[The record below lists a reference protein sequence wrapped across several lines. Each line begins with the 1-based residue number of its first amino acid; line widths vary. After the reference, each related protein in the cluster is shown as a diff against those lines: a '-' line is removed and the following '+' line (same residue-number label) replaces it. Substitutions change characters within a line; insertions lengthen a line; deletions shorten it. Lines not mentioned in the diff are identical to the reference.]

1 MDSLYR
7 LWRVVRSRPKA
18 RFALAGLIACSQLSL
33 VAFAGAPPVGT
44 AGVQT
49 QVPDGWFCSISTG
62 LGTSLR
68 DKCKLIPSSAP
79 ADETPQTQLPAG
91 TAQCPNSGPQVTC
104 HVADVPAKLSPGVAS
119 VPAGTARCPIDPAKA
134 GPITPAS
141 CNDTV
146 LPVVELS
153 TTSSRFGTHTL
164 PVAPS
169 VPPSTLSVASAQ
181 PRVELSS
188 SDRSLQP
195 GQSALLTATSVDSVS
210 GTPFAIEIF
219 DQTTGTLIGAC
230 MQSSQCLV
238 AYAAKTG
245 AHTLV
250 AYITQPTAH
259 QPSNAVASSA
269 PVTVSWL
276 GVTLATAS
284 ASVVAPGKPVTLTA
298 TATADFVQAGYVLA
312 LYDQSSGAR
321 LTYCSQGTTC
331 TTTLTRSIAG
341 RRSIVAYLGASS
353 ESLPLPAVQAQSAP
367 ITVTWLGVSLA
378 ANTVYPR
385 GGGAVFMKATAN
397 ADLTNTPWSIGIY
410 DEAGNLVSDAC
421 KTGATCSARVQ
432 IPAGKLPWFTAVIGS
447 TQPVGE
453 DGSTALTQLVK
464 VAQAH
469 APLTSIQ
476 ARSAAVQPT
485 KLLWGVDSCRSMTSA
500 STPGGTLYGQVARY
514 YGTPDFWARYMTT
527 TYNCPGLSSAE
538 IALAARAQLGILPI
552 YNDYDCNAV
561 RTYRVGRQYAAEAT
575 TAAANLGIPQGR
587 VVAVDIEPY
596 GEQCPGAAR
605 VDAGFI
611 EGWYDGVMIA
621 GYIPLFYGNG
631 TAGSEFGNAW
641 CRAVK
646 DRPEVAIDSFL
657 WTFQPSLI
665 GRWTKTKAPA
675 FSPNTPG
682 CAGNFDVWQYVL
694 STGAKPDVDSD
705 EALSTVPFWTPQAS
719 Q

>member
-1 MDSLYR
+1 M
-7 LWRVVRSRPKA
+7 RSRPKA
-18 RFALAGLIACSQLSL
+18 RLALAGLIACSQLSL
-33 VAFAGAPPVGT
+33 VAFAGAPPVGI

-49 QVPDGWFCSISTG
+49 QPRDGWSCSISTG

-68 DKCKLIPSSAP
+68 DKCKLTPAASP
-79 ADETPQTQLPAG
+79 ADETPQTQLPTG
-91 TAQCPNSGPQVTC
+91 TEQCPNSGPQVTC
-104 HVADVPAKLSPGVAS
+104 HSVTPARLAPGVAS
-119 VPAGTARCPIDPAKA
+119 VPVGNALCPIDPVKA
-134 GPITPAS
+134 GPTTPAS

-146 LPVVELS
+146 LPEVESSS
-153 TTSSRFGTHTL
+153 TRSRFGTDNL
-164 PVAPS
+164 PVRPS
-169 VPPSTLSVASAQ
+169 VPASTLSVASAQ
-181 PRVELSS
+181 PRVSLSS

-195 GQSALLTATSVDSVS
+195 GQSALLTATSGDSVS

-219 DQTTGTLIGAC
+219 DETTGTLLGAC

-238 AYAAKTG
+238 AYTAKSG

-250 AYITQPTAH
+250 AFITQPTAH
-259 QPSNAVASSA
+259 QPSNAVASSS

-276 GVTLATAS
+276 GVTLVTAS

-312 LYDQSSGAR
+312 LYDQASGAR

-331 TTTLTRSIAG
+331 STTLTRSIAG
-341 RRSIVAYLGASS
+341 RRSIVAYLGTSS
-353 ESLPLPAVQAQSAP
+353 ESLPLPAIQAQSAP

-385 GGGAVFMKATAN
+385 GGGAVYMKATAN
-397 ADLTNTPWSIGIY
+397 ADVTKTPWSIGIY

-421 KTGATCSARVQ
+421 KTGATCSASVQ
-432 IPAGKLPWFTAVIGS
+432 IPAGKLPWFTAVVGATA
-447 TQPVGE
+447 TQPAGE
-453 DGSTALTQLVK
+453 GSTALTQLVK
-464 VAQAH
+464 VAQSH
-469 APLTSIQ
+469 APLTDIQ

-485 KLLWGVDSCRSMTSA
+485 KLLWGVDSCKPIVSA
-500 STPGGTLYGQVARY
+500 ATAGASLYGQVVRY
-514 YGTPDFWARYMTT
+514 YGHPDFWGRYMTT

-538 IALAARAQLGILPI
+538 IAVAARDHFGILPI
-552 YNDYDCNAV
+552 YNDYDCSAV
-561 RTYRVGRQYAAEAT
+561 RTYKVGSQYAGEAT

-587 VVAVDIEPY
+587 VVAIDIEPY

-605 VDAGFI
+605 VDAGFV

-646 DRPEVAIDSFL
+646 ERPEVAIDSFL

-665 GRWTKTKAPA
+665 GRWTKAKAPA
-675 FSPNTPG
+675 FTPNTPG

-694 STGAKPDVDSD
+694 STGARPDVDSD
-705 EALSTVPFWTPQAS
+705 EALSTVPFWIPQAS